1 MKILKSYMKME
12 KTIINLSDS
21 KMQKQ
26 KYHQHKGPVSIKNV
40 DTDKVIVP
48 NKVPFG
54 KKGFKCF
61 TGQKDDKKIKLSYI
75 FLPKMTPYRNDFDE
89 TKYIFL

>member
-1 MKILKSYMKME
+1 MKILKSYIKME
-12 KTIINLSDS
+12 ETIINFSDS

-26 KYHQHKGPVSIKNV
+26 KCHQHKGPISIKNV
-40 DTDKVIVP
+40 DIDKVIVP

-61 TGQKDDKKIKLSYI
+61 TG
-75 FLPKMTPYRNDFDE
+75 
-89 TKYIFL
+89 

>member
-1 MKILKSYMKME
+1 ME

-26 KYHQHKGPVSIKNV
+26 KYHQHKGPISIKNV

-61 TGQKDDKKIKLSYI
+61 TG
-75 FLPKMTPYRNDFDE
+75 
-89 TKYIFL
+89 